1 MMKYV
6 ILLTFLILPLG
17 TAFGAEQPAKA
28 CSGEKYKALDFWL
41 GDWRVSW
48 KGGEGTNNISKSH
61 GGCVV
66 NENFTGPKLH
76 GMSIS
81 MYVKATGQWRQTWMD
96 NQGSFFDFYGY
107 TEGDNYIFHTM
118 TNPQKPDIQ
127 LRMIF
132 TDIKAN
138 SLTWLW
144 QKTSD
149 GGKSWQ
155 EKWKI
160 NYSREK

>member
-1 MMKYV
+1 MFSIGQMSM
-6 ILLTFLILPLG
+6 
-17 TAFGAEQPAKA
+17 AHAAEQSVKP
-28 CSGEKYKALDFWL
+28 CSGDNYQTLDFWL
-41 GDWRVSW
+41 GEWKVTW
-48 KGGEGTNNISKSH
+48 KGGEGTNRITKSH

-66 NENFTGPKLH
+66 NEDFKSPVLH

-81 MYVKATGQWRQTWMD
+81 MYVKATGHWRQTWMD
-96 NQGSFFDFYGY
+96 DQGSFFDFYGQRD
-107 TEGDNYIFHTM
+107 GDNYIFHTARDPQ
-118 TNPQKPDIQ
+118 NPDVQ

-132 TDIKAN
+132 TDIKTD

-149 GGKSWQ
+149 SGKNWQ

-160 NYSREK
+160 NYTRMK